1 MKVTIGVVIHPSIVS
16 GIYIVT
22 IFTGQMPKTR
32 SLHHTFRE
40 VHFIPFA
47 AVWISVHIEAAP
59 GFSVHVSGFRVTLQ
73 RIP

>member
-1 MKVTIGVVIHPSIVS
+1 MVLIAGVDTLSINLLFCYLRD
-16 GIYIVT
+16 IT
-22 IFTGQMPKTR
+22 
-32 SLHHTFRE
+32 
-40 VHFIPFA
+40 A